1 MKKTSLI
8 LVMSIIL
15 FGCNSDDIKS
25 AIDNVNNVIDNAGD
39 AIDSLNDITSD
50 HDDDIAELDTHSFT
64 NTQKQHYAQI
74 STDVNTLVLSVAGVC
89 VDKQDGINP
98 DFTTLNC
105 NIADHLT
112 DLAITEFSDITLLN
126 GKLDI
131 TRQNENLFIIKTNEN
146 VTFKAPIISS
156 NTISYQLQ
164 GDNKITLQLSNEN
177 DPSLTTSFSGFYTDG
192 SQSDNSSWTIASIND
207 QSFSFTDDDNTQ
219 LVALTN
225 GQAQL
230 ISKDN
235 QTYSWSTNT
244 IGKVVLKEQ

>member
-15 FGCNSDDIKS
+15 FGCNSDDIKGT
-25 AIDNVNNVIDNAGD
+25 IDNVNNVIDNAGN

-50 HDDDIAELDTHSFT
+50 HNDDIAELDTHSLT
-64 NTQKQHYAQI
+64 NTQKQNYAQI
-74 STDVNTLVLSVAGVC
+74 STDVNTLVLSVAGMC
-89 VDKQDGINP
+89 VDKQDAINP
-98 DFTTLNC
+98 DFTTLSC

-112 DLAITEFSDITLLN
+112 DLAITEFSNIVLLN

-131 TRQNENLFIIKTNEN
+131 TRQNENLFIINTNED

-164 GDNKITLQLSNEN
+164 GDNKISVQVSNEN

-192 SQSDNSSWTIASIND
+192 SQSDNSSWTIESINN
-207 QSFSFTDDDNTQ
+207 QYFSFTDDDNTQ
-219 LVALTN
+219 LIALTN

-235 QTYSWSTNT
+235 QTYGWSTNT
-244 IGKVVLKEQ
+244 TGKVILK